1 MKATNN
7 KNNLNKDTTQ
17 PNNSLWQ
24 SLDDD
29 QQEVV
34 KGGNTLSV
42 NVIGWPFRG
51 FPY

>member
-1 MKATNN
+1 MSKKSPKNNNTNPTNN
-7 KNNLNKDTTQ
+7 T
-17 PNNSLWQ
+17 LWQ